1 LNLVLSNFGRGPG
14 GAIGGNC
21 VSPTALACTWY
32 HGELNGDGKVD
43 GSDLNLVLTGFGA
56 TGGTG
61 LSGGGGAGLSGGN
74 VPEPAS
80 FALIGLALL
89 GGLGVIRRKR

>member
-1 LNLVLSNFGRGPG
+1 
-14 GAIGGNC
+14 
-21 VSPTALACTWY
+21 
-32 HGELNGDGKVD
+32 
-43 GSDLNLVLTGFGA
+43 
-56 TGGTG
+56 
-61 LSGGGGAGLSGGN
+61 LSGGN